1 MSRTSRDKVA
11 LEVTQLRPELMRVK
25 GLTFKALRAA
35 IREFVDAGYDATDI
49 VHMLDW
55 TPRNEARPHSG
66 LYGIVHGTAWIARVF
81 DPWRDSHGTPLAS
94 PGARRR
100 AAEHRR
106 RNAAAERAAQ
116 REHERIQAPPRTGN
130 SPRGLRPRLLPR
142 LRAAG
147 AFKGARS

>member
-1 MSRTSRDKVA
+1 
-11 LEVTQLRPELMRVK
+11 MRVK

-116 REHERIQAPPRTGN
+116 REHERIQLLHERATAPAGYGRDYY
-130 SPRGLRPRLLPR
+130 LACARL
-142 LRAAG
+142 
-147 AFKGARS
+147 ARSKEPGRECPSVRTYVPTGSPYV